1 MWKQLRV
8 LGAIPIFP
16 CVLIFGGI
24 ILGFDWIKV
33 LLLGLLA
40 LGITLL
46 CAVLLYPKRN
56 PEIPKDWH
64 HNLRLLRRRVE
75 KIKNRAIYRGGNEI
89 LTELK
94 QCQNSIPFLT
104 PSARREITEYYLPTF
119 LKYFTAYATF
129 EECNEGNPSVLATM
143 SQMEHSIGE
152 IAANF
157 RKTCDK
163 NDRTASLNLH
173 AQTSLLYKK
182 LNQKE
187 TPNG

>member
-1 MWKQLRV
+1 MWKRLRV
-8 LGAIPIFP
+8 LGAIPLFP
-16 CVLIFGGI
+16 GVLIFGAM
-24 ILGFDWIKV
+24 ILGFNWVKI

-46 CAVLLYPKRN
+46 CAVLLYPKQD
-56 PEIPKDWH
+56 PEIPKDWYQ
-64 HNLRLLRRRVE
+64 NLRLLKRRVE

-89 LTELK
+89 ITELK
-94 QCQNSIPFLT
+94 QCQNSLPFLS

-143 SQMEHSIGE
+143 SQMEQAIGE
-152 IAANF
+152 ISVNF

-163 NDRTASLNLH
+163 NDQTARLNLH

-182 LNQKE
+182 LNHKE
-187 TPNG
+187 TTNG